1 MLYPTSMK
9 LVLFDCDGTI
19 VDSQHAIFAAMAAA
33 FESHGLAQPSRESVI
48 GVVGLSL
55 VNAVARLVPGH
66 DAGAVDRLAE
76 SYKTAF
82 ADLRSREGHREPLFP
97 GAREVIAELARRDD
111 VVLGVATGKSRRG
124 VDVLFEREGLA
135 RYFHTIQT
143 ADDHPSKPHPSMIER
158 AMREV
163 GAERSDTVMIGDTVF
178 DVEMARHAAVGA
190 VGVTWG
196 YHPAEELTRA
206 GAHELVSSYETLPPA
221 IDRLL
226 ANGTS
231 GR

>member
-1 MLYPTSMK
+1 MLYPAAMK
-9 LVLFDCDGTI
+9 LVIFDCDGTI
-19 VDSQHAIFAAMAAA
+19 VDSQQAIVAAMAAA
-33 FESHGLAQPSRESVI
+33 FARHGLPEPAREAVI

-55 VNAVARLVPGH
+55 ANAVARLVPGH
-66 DAGAVDRLAE
+66 DAGSVDRLAE
-76 SYKTAF
+76 SYKSAF

-97 GAREVIAELARRDD
+97 GAREVIAALAERDD

-124 VDVLFEREGLA
+124 VDALFEREGLA

-143 ADDHPSKPHPSMIER
+143 ADDHPSKPHPSMVER
-158 AMREV
+158 AMREA
-163 GAERSDTVMIGDTVF
+163 GAERAGTVMVGDTVF
-178 DVEMARHAAVGA
+178 DIEMARHACVGA

-206 GAHELVSSYETLPPA
+206 GAHALVAGYEELTAA

-226 ANGTS
+226 ANGAG

>member
-1 MLYPTSMK
+1 MLYRTAMK
-9 LVLFDCDGTI
+9 LVIFDCDGTI
-19 VDSQHAIFAAMAAA
+19 VDSQHAIVAAMAAA
-33 FESHGLAQPSRESVI
+33 FASHGLPEPAREAVI
-48 GVVGLSL
+48 AVVGLSL
-55 VNAVARLVPGH
+55 TDAVARLVPGH
-66 DAGAVDRLAE
+66 DARSVGRLAE
-76 SYKTAF
+76 SYKSAF
-82 ADLRSREGHREPLFP
+82 ADLRAREGHREPLFP
-97 GAREVIAELARRDD
+97 GAREVIAALAERGD

-158 AMREV
+158 AMCEV
-163 GAERSDTVMIGDTVF
+163 GAERAGTVMVGDTVF

-196 YHPAEELTRA
+196 YHPAEELSRA
-206 GAHELVSSYETLPPA
+206 GAHALVAGYEELTPA

-226 ANGTS
+226 ADGP
-231 GR
+231 GRR